1 MVFPKGPSWGPY
13 VLIYIY
19 INDLPFTVSEKCV
32 LFADDA
38 VFIIT
43 SPNIADLYQRI
54 EKLLADITE
63 YLQYNCLIPNVSKSK
78 LMFFSSRM
86 VTELPDFQ
94 FSGGTVDW
102 VSDFKYLG
110 LTLTNKLSY
119 GMHIAKV
126 ALNVSR
132 ILGMIASVRGFVPR
146 YILLKLYQALALPHI
161 NFHLEIWGS
170 APTYQLNVLEV
181 KINNLLRTVF
191 GIYRQNGIPSMGT
204 QEMYRTFSMLKLGSF
219 HKLKLFKLLHALL
232 GGRIPQLYEILL
244 NPYHN
249 QHNYATRGN
258 IFRHPGL
265 TCEIERRFLSHQLI
279 TLLEQ
284 LPSHLFE
291 SSLSSSLRFFK
302 PTSFRYLIV
311 LFSRFLLILLYA
323 SISALFYRSFCN
335 RLTFYAHT
343 EF

>member
-1 MVFPKGPSWGPY
+1 MLKGGARQKS
-13 VLIYIY
+13 LRTTA
-19 INDLPFTVSEKCV
+19 LAVSEKCV

-43 SPNIADLYQRI
+43 SPNITDLYQRI

-86 VTELPDFQ
+86 VAELPDFR
-94 FSGGTVDW
+94 FSGGAVDW

-126 ALNVSR
+126 ALNISR
-132 ILGMIASVRGFVPR
+132 ISGMIASVREFVPR
-146 YILLKLYQALALPHI
+146 YILLKLYLALALPHI
-161 NFHLEIWGS
+161 NFHLEIRGS
-170 APTYQLNVLEV
+170 APAYQLNVLEV
-181 KINNLLRTVF
+181 KINNLIRMIF

-204 QEMYRTFSMLKLGSF
+204 QEMYRTFGMLKLGSF
-219 HKLKLFKLLHALL
+219 HKLKVFKLLRAIL
-232 GGRIPQLYEILL
+232 GGQIPQLYEILL
-244 NPYHN
+244 NLYYS
-249 QHNYATRGN
+249 QHNYATRGI

-279 TLLEQ
+279 ALEQ

-291 SSLSSSLRFFK
+291 SSLSSSLH
-302 PTSFRYLIV
+302 
-311 LFSRFLLILLYA
+311 FLNQRLLD
-323 SISALFYRSFCN
+323 
-335 RLTFYAHT
+335 TQ
-343 EF
+343 

>member
-1 MVFPKGPSWGPY
+1 METIVCGVPQGSILGP
-13 VLIYIY
+13 LCFDIYL
-19 INDLPFTVSEKCV
+19 NDLPLAVSEKCF

-38 VFIIT
+38 VFILTI
-43 SPNIADLYQRI
+43 PNIADLYQRI

-78 LMFFSSRM
+78 LMFFSSRR
-86 VTELPDFQ
+86 VTELLVCR

-110 LTLTNKLSY
+110 MTFTNKLSY

-126 ALNVSR
+126 TLNVSH
-132 ILGMIASVRGFVPR
+132 ISGMIASVREFVPR
-146 YILLKLYQALALPHI
+146 QVLLKLYQALALPHI

-181 KINNLLRTVF
+181 KINSLLQMIF

-204 QEMYRTFSMLKLGSF
+204 QEMYRTFGMLKLGSL
-219 HKLKLFKLLHALL
+219 HKLKLFKLLRTLL
-232 GGRIPQLYEILL
+232 GGRIPHLYEILL
-244 NPYHN
+244 NPYYN

-265 TCEIERRFLSHQLI
+265 TCETEKRFLSHQLI

-291 SSLSSSLRFFK
+291 ISLSSSLRC
-302 PTSFRYLIV
+302 LNHGV
-311 LFSRFLLILLYA
+311 L
-323 SISALFYRSFCN
+323 
-335 RLTFYAHT
+335 HT
-343 EF
+343 Q